1 MSAFWFSLWVN
12 TAYFLADVFIKLGSK
27 ELPAGKLIYIRSLFT
42 VLLASIWLLASG
54 DVLQVPNF
62 PTILQLIGCSILCA
76 FGLYFYIEALRNLH
90 FVNVS
95 VIGICGALIHYII
108 GILQG
113 EPFNAWFL
121 LAAALAI
128 FGIVIQW
135 RKTSNPKGM
144 VEAVLSAIL
153 WGFGYALMSFPL
165 ANTTAIWG
173 TWISEFTLL
182 LLSVLFLFRSEP
194 NDTFLKPEWKNYQL
208 MLVAVFTI
216 SGSVLMNICYQEFSL
231 NLMGFMQLSFFPY
244 SLLAGYFIF
253 REKLSTNEWI
263 GNILVV
269 AGLCIYFYIS
279 S

>member
-27 ELPAGKLIYIRSLFT
+27 ELTAGKLIYIRSIFT

-54 DVLQVPNF
+54 DVLQGPSLF
-62 PTILQLIGCSILCA
+62 TILQLIGCSILCA

-95 VIGICGALIHYII
+95 VIGICGALIHYVI
-108 GILQG
+108 GLLQG
-113 EPFNAWFL
+113 EHFNAWFL

-128 FGIVIQW
+128 FGIAIQW
-135 RKTSNPKGM
+135 RKTQHPKGM
-144 VEAVLSAIL
+144 VEAVLSAVL

-165 ANTTAIWG
+165 ANTSAIWG
-173 TWISEFTLL
+173 TWISEITLL
-182 LLSVLFLFRSEP
+182 LLSFVFLFRSEP
-194 NDTFLKPEWKNYQL
+194 NYTFLRPEWKNYQL
-208 MLVAVFTI
+208 ILVALFTI

-253 REKLSTNEWI
+253 KEKLSINEWI
-263 GNILVV
+263 GNSLVV
-269 AGLCIYFYIS
+269 AGLGIYFYICN
-279 S
+279 